1 MNIANKIKHYL
12 GNPHLKKVGTTQQLT
27 AEQVEEFVR
36 CSQDPNYFIERYVKI
51 ISLDKGF
58 VRIELYPFQKEAIT
72 KIMIGQ
78 NYLAKEL
85 IDQRMWTDIY
95 KHRNQNITLQQAVD
109 HVIMIYKL
117 SKEYKDG
124 I

>member
-1 MNIANKIKHYL
+1 MTKIFESPDG
-12 GNPHLKKVGTTQQLT
+12 GNTVY
-27 AEQVEEFVR
+27 AR
-36 CSQDPNYFIERYVKI
+36 
-51 ISLDKGF
+51 
-58 VRIELYPFQKEAIT
+58 EASAPDSE

-109 HVIMIYKL
+109 HVIMIYNI